1 MRRLKFAPHFLL
13 ASDGLRLRGVSCER
27 QEDFHQ
33 GVLRRRRGRMKVAFY
48 PQVRREAM
56 LTASYREFLSRGDR
70 FEDIRL
76 RSEIGLALVSPRY
89 NADKEFRRIFFT
101 K

>member
-1 MRRLKFAPHFLL
+1 
-13 ASDGLRLRGVSCER
+13 
-27 QEDFHQ
+27 
-33 GVLRRRRGRMKVAFY
+33 
-48 PQVRREAM
+48 M

-101 K
+101 KVIVQPPKPSP

>member
-1 MRRLKFAPHFLL
+1 
-13 ASDGLRLRGVSCER
+13 
-27 QEDFHQ
+27 
-33 GVLRRRRGRMKVAFY
+33 
-48 PQVRREAM
+48 M